1 MKDVRHP
8 TFDAYKPVIC
18 FEHVSKQFVVQIDR
32 PRSFQEV
39 LVSLFQRRAPRQV
52 MTALDDVSFT
62 VQPGQTLGVIG
73 ANGAGKSTL
82 LKLISRILEPSVGQ
96 IHVHG
101 RVSAL
106 LELGAGFHPDLS
118 GRENVYLNGSILGLS
133 RRQMD
138 QCYASIV
145 RFAELER
152 FIDTPVKHYSS
163 GMYMRLGFS
172 IAVHVDP
179 DILLIDEVLAVGD
192 QAFQQKCLDRIQR
205 FRRQGK
211 TIVFVSHDLG
221 AVTELC
227 DQVLWL
233 EDGRMMGAGSGRE
246 MVDRYLLSVHAREDA
261 ALAAEQTQRAEPQ
274 PDRWGTREVEI
285 TAVRM
290 LNRHGRQSY
299 VFESGEPAVIEIDY
313 RVNRPVEPPVFGIA
327 IVRND
332 GVWCYG
338 TNTDIDAVPTDYLED
353 TGTVRVH
360 FPSLALLE
368 GQYTLDVAVHHRN
381 EHPYDYIRAALTF
394 AMRSRIPDIGV
405 FRPEHEW
412 SVNEQSVVSSQVS
425 TARWMP

>member
-1 MKDVRHP
+1 ME
-8 TFDAYKPVIC
+8 T
-18 FEHVSKQFVVQIDR
+18 DR

-39 LVSLFQRRAPRQV
+39 LVNLFRRPAPRQV
-52 MTALDDVSFT
+52 VSALEDVSFS
-62 VQPGQTLGVIG
+62 VRPGQTLGVIG

-82 LKLISRILEPSVGQ
+82 LKLISRILEPSAGR
-96 IHVHG
+96 ISVHG

-106 LELGAGFHPDLS
+106 LELGAGFHPDLT

-133 RRQMD
+133 RREMD
-138 QCYASIV
+138 QRYASIV

-172 IAVHVDP
+172 IAAHVDP

-205 FRRQGK
+205 FRREGK
-211 TIVFVSHDLG
+211 TIVFVSHDLA

-227 DQVLWL
+227 DRVMWL
-233 EDGRMMGAGSGRE
+233 EDGRQMGEGLARE

-261 ALAAEQTQRAEPQ
+261 ALAAEQGGRNGTVRDRPQHGPPGSPAEPQ
-274 PDRWGTREVEI
+274 PDRWGTRQVEI
-285 TAVRM
+285 TGVRM
-290 LNRHGRQSY
+290 VNRDGRQSY
-299 VFESGEPAVIEIDY
+299 VFESSEPVVIEIDY
-313 RVNRPVEPPVFGIA
+313 RVRRPVDPPVFGIA
-327 IVRND
+327 ILRND
-332 GVWCYG
+332 GLWCFG
-338 TNTDIDAVPTDYLED
+338 TNTDIDAFPTGYLED

-381 EHPYDYIRAALTF
+381 NHPYDYIRGALSF
-394 AMRSRIPDIGV
+394 AMRSRIQDVGV
-405 FRPEHEW
+405 FRPEHTW
-412 SVNEQSVVSSQVS
+412 SIAEIGGQRSVVSFQR
-425 TARWMP
+425 AAGD